1 MRKQLTVITCVLL
14 AVLIGGCDN
23 KTPAE
28 NGGDTSNDTEVSTST
43 KTDQTNLP
51 EESLPVSDSGSM
63 DLPSA
68 RKALEDSGMTVGTA
82 FLGYVGHE
90 TAKDEIDNMIKDT
103 IEPLYPFIQGYEEVI
118 DCGGAELYAILPA
131 AGWSASI
138 FRVTVTDSGD
148 FDDHTDDPV
157 YTGKADEVI
166 VLRCNVSEIYPDTL
180 VRLTKDGEIF
190 DYRPAL
196 SMMDGHLSVT
206 EGCLDLSI
214 YDDTLFDEN
223 DVRIASELLRETEDV
238 KNLME
243 SGMSLLYTGITERV
257 DGRPCMVFALGTD
270 HDDAFVQ
277 ERQYAVSD
285 NTVYIYDMENDA
297 WNILGTG

>member
-1 MRKQLTVITCVLL
+1 MRKQLTVIACVLL
-14 AVLIGGCDN
+14 AVLLGGCAN
-23 KTPAE
+23 KMPTE
-28 NGGDTSNDTEVSTST
+28 NGGDTSKDTEVSTSDR
-43 KTDQTNLP
+43 TDQTSP
-51 EESLPVSDSGSM
+51 PKEGLPVSGSESM
-63 DLPSA
+63 DMPSA

-90 TAKDEIDNMIKDT
+90 TSKDDIDNMIKDT
-103 IEPLYPFIQGYEEVI
+103 IEPLYPFIQGYGEVI

-131 AGWSASI
+131 AGWSASL
-138 FRVTVTDSGD
+138 FRVTVTDSGE
-148 FDDHTDDPV
+148 FEDHTDDPV

-243 SGMSLLYTGITERV
+243 SGMSLLYTGITERI

-297 WNILGTG
+297 WNILGMG